1 MNVFQIALL
10 VGVAVT
16 ALISWRLPNAL
27 LWILVAGA
35 DAVACDVYYAYD
47 GARPAVFTLCVDC
60 LVCLAIHWL
69 AKERYEIWLFRVMQ
83 LSVFVSVLR
92 IIGVLEWS
100 YIYATTLELINW
112 LALLLI
118 SSTAILGRVGASEL
132 FFHSWVRSFL
142 LGAYSYLRRPR
153 KTAHWSQV
161 PK

>member
-10 VGVAVT
+10 IGAALT
-16 ALISWRLPNAL
+16 ALISYRLPHAL
-27 LWILVAGA
+27 LWLFVAGA

-69 AKERYEIWLFRVMQ
+69 AKERYEIWLFRIFQ

-92 IIGVLEWS
+92 ISGVLVSS
-100 YIYATTLELINW
+100 YMYVTTLELINW

-118 SSTAILGRVGASEL
+118 SSTAILGKVGASDR
-132 FFHSWVRSFL
+132 FFHYRFRDFL
-142 LGAYSYLRRPR
+142 HSAYSYLRRPR
-153 KTAHWSQV
+153 KTAHWSRV
-161 PK
+161 SK